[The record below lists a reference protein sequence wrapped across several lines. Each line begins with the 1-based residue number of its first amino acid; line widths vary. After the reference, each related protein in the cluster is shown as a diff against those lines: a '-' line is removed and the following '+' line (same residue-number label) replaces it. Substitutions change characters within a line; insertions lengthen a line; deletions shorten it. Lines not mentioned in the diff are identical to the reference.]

1 MVIIRLPF
9 LWLSSLTNV
18 FLGTAVPSISSPSPS
33 NQPHYTFDELYNLQV
48 KFFDNFIYPADVT
61 QAKSINS
68 TLLAKDVQGRIDI
81 TRTFDG
87 RELNTEYLFGLF
99 ANLAADPNSI
109 SLLGVPISYEILHFT
124 ANEYVTSAATRFM
137 FNFTSLGLII
147 PIEIDS
153 WNTWNE
159 AGQVTQYDGSFKYW
173 QWTVDYIIA
182 SSAPLFNATSPT
194 QAVEILTR
202 ALASSICN
210 TAITYCNATNTQ
222 YSNMAACYQYL
233 TQEVRFGEAYELGRN
248 TLLCRMVHQN
258 MVPFRPSVH
267 CPHIGPS
274 GGGYCTDDTTYIET
288 VEENYFNISFIPHG
302 Y

>member
-1 MVIIRLPF
+1 MVIIRLSF
-9 LWLSSLTNV
+9 FWLCSLTNV
-18 FLGTAVPSISSPSPS
+18 FLGTAVPSISSSS
-33 NQPHYTFDELYNLQV
+33 ATSQPHYTFDELYNLQV

-68 TLLAKDVQGRIDI
+68 TLLAEDVQGRIDI

-109 SLLGVPISYEILHFT
+109 SLLGVPISYEILHFA

-137 FNFTSLGLII
+137 FNFTSLGLIV

-182 SSAPLFNATSPT
+182 SRYSLNFISMFRICLSPTVPLYSTLLRLLKRLKSSLEHWRAVFVKRQQIIAMVRTHSIAVCRHATSISPRKCGL
-194 QAVEILTR
+194 ARRMSWVGILYYAEWYIKTWYH
-202 ALASSICN
+202 LDH
-210 TAITYCNATNTQ
+210 
-222 YSNMAACYQYL
+222 
-233 TQEVRFGEAYELGRN
+233 
-248 TLLCRMVHQN
+248 LCTGMLILD
-258 MVPFRPSVH
+258 F
-267 CPHIGPS
+267 
-274 GGGYCTDDTTYIET
+274 
-288 VEENYFNISFIPHG
+288 
-302 Y
+302 

>member
-1 MVIIRLPF
+1 ML
-9 LWLSSLTNV
+9 
-18 FLGTAVPSISSPSPS
+18 SPSPT

-48 KFFDNFIYPADVT
+48 KFFDNFIYPADIT

-68 TLLAKDVQGRIDI
+68 TLLAEDVQGRIDI

-109 SLLGVPISYEILHFT
+109 SLLGVPISYEILHFA
-124 ANEYVTSAATRFM
+124 ANEYITSAATRFM
-137 FNFTSLGLII
+137 FNFTSLGLIV

-153 WNTWNE
+153 WNTWNK

-182 SSAPLFNATSPT
+182 SSAPLFNATSPP

-202 ALASSICN
+202 ALASSICE
-210 TAITYCNATNTQ
+210 TATTYCNGTNTQ

-248 TLLCRMVHQN
+248 TVLCRMVHQN

-274 GGGYCTDDTTYIET
+274 GGGYCTDDTTYVGT
-288 VEENYFNISFIPHG
+288 VEEDYFNISFIPYG

>member
-1 MVIIRLPF
+1 MVIIGLPF

-18 FLGTAVPSISSPSPS
+18 FLGTTEQPISSVPSPS
-33 NQPHYTFDELYNLQV
+33 TTSQPFYTFDELYNLQV
-48 KFFDNFIYPADVT
+48 NFFDNFIYPADIT

-68 TLLAKDVQGRIDI
+68 TLLAEDVQGRIDI

-109 SLLGVPISYEILHFT
+109 SLLGIPISYEILHFA
-124 ANEYVTSAATRFM
+124 ANEYITSAATRFM

-173 QWTVDYIIA
+173 QWAVDYIIA
-182 SSAPLFNATSPT
+182 S
-194 QAVEILTR
+194 R
-202 ALASSICN
+202 
-210 TAITYCNATNTQ
+210 
-222 YSNMAACYQYL
+222 YSLY
-233 TQEVRFGEAYELGRN
+233 
-248 TLLCRMVHQN
+248 
-258 MVPFRPSVH
+258 SV
-267 CPHIGPS
+267 S
-274 GGGYCTDDTTYIET
+274 
-288 VEENYFNISFIPHG
+288 
-302 Y
+302 